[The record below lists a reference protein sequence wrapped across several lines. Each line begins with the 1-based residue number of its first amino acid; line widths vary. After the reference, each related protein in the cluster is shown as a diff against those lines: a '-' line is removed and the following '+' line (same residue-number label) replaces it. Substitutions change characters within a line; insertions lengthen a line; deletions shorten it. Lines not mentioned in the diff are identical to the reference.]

1 MRARLV
7 LSLLL
12 AASSAHGAG
21 HEFDQVV
28 KAVESHFGV
37 TRTHIPLMGLANLVL
52 AVAHPAGA
60 TAVHIALFP
69 DLHSDLDEDS
79 QLELDRFM
87 STLSSDS
94 LHPVIRT
101 RSAYNE
107 EATYV
112 FCGDTGKTT
121 QVLIATFHRNE
132 ATVVEAK
139 IQFETLM
146 HWIQSPQDAGK

>member
-1 MRARLV
+1 MRTRLV

-12 AASSAHGAG
+12 AASAARGAG
-21 HEFDQVV
+21 HEFDEVV

-37 TRTHIPLMGLANLVL
+37 SRTRIPLMGLANLVM

-60 TAVHIALFP
+60 TGVHIALFP
-69 DLHSDLDEDS
+69 DLHADLDDET
-79 QLELDRFM
+79 QIELDHFM
-87 STLSSDS
+87 GTLASET

-101 RSAYNE
+101 RSASNG

-121 QVLIATFHRNE
+121 QVLIASFHRNE
-132 ATVVEAK
+132 ATVVECK
-139 IQFETLM
+139 IQFETLLR
-146 HWIQSPQDAGK
+146 WIQSPQDAGK